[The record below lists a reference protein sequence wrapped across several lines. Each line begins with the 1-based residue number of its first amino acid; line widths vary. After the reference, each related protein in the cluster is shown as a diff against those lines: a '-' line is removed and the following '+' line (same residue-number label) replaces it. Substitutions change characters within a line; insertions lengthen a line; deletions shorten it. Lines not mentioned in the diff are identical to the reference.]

1 MRKHPWDA
9 WRVSM
14 LIGALMQLGA
24 AIIRMNGDADGQ
36 TWLTVMSWTGY
47 LLLGIGFVLAMRK
60 RSELKQQ
67 RHASD
72 AAEAKPA
79 EVKSAEADRS
89 SAGL

>member
-9 WRVSM
+9 WRVTM

-36 TWLTVMSWTGY
+36 TWLTAMSWTGY

-72 AAEAKPA
+72 ATETKTI
-79 EVKSAEADRS
+79 EADRS

>member
-9 WRVSM
+9 WRVTM

-24 AIIRMNGDADGQ
+24 SIIRMNGDADGQ
-36 TWLTVMSWTGY
+36 AWLTAMSWTGY

-72 AAEAKPA
+72 SIETKPA
-79 EVKSAEADRS
+79 DADRS